1 MHQPTPKKPPDIDH
15 RAKRT
20 HQLEIKGQG
29 QLSSSMDEKL
39 LPRFPA
45 QEEVRVFQNR
55 KTRMR
60 ALRQKNAK
68 EANDNCGLITN
79 FSNGGD
85 TAGAEATALIVLPEA
100 PTRLWPQH
108 AVGLWMIFN
117 C

>member
-1 MHQPTPKKPPDIDH
+1 
-15 RAKRT
+15 
-20 HQLEIKGQG
+20 
-29 QLSSSMDEKL
+29 MDEKL

-79 FSNGGD
+79 FSTGGD